1 MAATP
6 VKIVWGAGGLGQYPL
21 ETGQKFLEILE
32 KNDIKDIDTA
42 FIYVRPFCRSSCVF

>member
-6 VKIVWGAGGLGQYPL
+6 VKIVWGAGGMGRYPL

-32 KNDIKDIDTA
+32 KYNIKDIDTA
-42 FIYVRPFCRSSCVF
+42 FTYVRA